1 MAIKLYWHR
10 GSGRSDAG
18 QRNFGDYLSPL
29 IVEAVSGRSV
39 KYAPLKEAEMM
50 AIGTILANSLLKF
63 AAMITPTASG
73 SSGRARLLPV

>member
-1 MAIKLYWHR
+1 VAIKLYWHR

-39 KYAPLKEAEMM
+39 EYAPLKEAE
-50 AIGTILANSLLKF
+50 
-63 AAMITPTASG
+63 
-73 SSGRARLLPV
+73 